1 MITYRV
7 AFIDD
12 EAKVYS
18 KAKEFFSNR
27 NIGNDEFHIEL
38 VNISKLSDIEI
49 RSMHFHSVIY
59 DIDKT
64 IDTSNDDVLASLLQS
79 KASID
84 DLKIFP
90 LSQLKV
96 TRETAQQET
105 ERLSSLR
112 DKSDQVQAIPI
123 NVSQENDLKAVFQAV
138 EVASAEY
145 RSLASQVL
153 ERDRAE
159 YEMTAKTLV
168 EAMEEK
174 SPYTASHFKQ
184 VGMLSEAI
192 ARSMGKDEEEVQK
205 TKSIAILH
213 DAGKL
218 LMPAELLNNPHMTV
232 GNERDQMALHAELGE
247 VVLAQNLLD
256 LEERGGVVDHHNS
269 KTDNKYAK
277 IIAVADCIDTMTS
290 QRAYN
295 NPKAIQE
302 VFRDIVKNM
311 HDRSFIDENGKTV
324 ISPAQFDREAAIAA
338 IVMLANELGSI
349 GYDVRKLLKPTSNQW
364 NKTQD
369 EELVQILTENASK
382 IIINLSAKE
391 GAYTSLGFRLSD
403 TGHLEFE
410 SRPAAVISRETRL
423 RSEYE
428 FAIFKNSTEE
438 QRENAKTIMDLESN
452 FSEDELEIF
461 RRLAEGRIIGEDEK
475 GRESVQA
482 GKVMYSK
489 ETQGQDSTK
498 TRPAQIVEV
507 AKEDRDFNRNGA
519 QKFLN
524 EVTRL
529 NPKDLERKEGRGA

>member
-7 AFIDD
+7 AFVGN
-12 EAKVYS
+12 ETEVYS
-18 KAKEFFSNR
+18 KAKAFFAGR
-27 NIGNDEFHIEL
+27 DTENDEFNIEL
-38 VNISKLSDIEI
+38 VDILELSDVDIK
-49 RSMHFHSVIY
+49 SMHIHSVIY
-59 DIDKT
+59 EMGEKMNTTKDG
-64 IDTSNDDVLASLLQS
+64 VLASLLQS
-79 KASID
+79 KAFAS

-90 LSQLKV
+90 LSKAKV
-96 TRETAQQET
+96 TKEVAQQET
-105 ERLSSLR
+105 DRLSELR
-112 DKSDQVQAIPI
+112 GKSDQMQAIPI

-138 EVASAEY
+138 EVASMEY
-145 RSLASQVL
+145 KSLASQVL

-174 SPYTASHFKQ
+174 SPYTASHFRQ
-184 VGMLSEAI
+184 VGILSEAI

-247 VVLAQNLLD
+247 VVLAQDLLD
-256 LEERGGVVDHHNS
+256 LEERGGIVDHHNS

-302 VFRDIVKNM
+302 VFRDIVRNM
-311 HDRSFIDENGKTV
+311 HDRSFTNQEGKTV
-324 ISPAQFDREAAIAA
+324 VSPAQFDREAAIAA

-482 GKVMYSK
+482 GKVMHSK

-507 AKEDRDFNRNGA
+507 AKEDRGFNRNGA